1 MKGNRMDWELL
12 ATLETGRVRRA
23 GRFVVVE
30 LDGPH
35 RVLSTSA
42 RTGGEAL
49 DVRLLVNHQSCEGAG
64 HEARAHLMLDEGP
77 ERYHDRVCAEI
88 GAAAASTA
96 VMGTAAN
103 MHYVAVARERD
114 VDVEAAAVVTAG
126 VHSNATCAGDPA
138 RWREGA
144 EGVVRAA
151 AVAGTINTMLVVSRP
166 LTAPALAR
174 AVMTMTEA
182 KSAALSRLAI
192 PSGAS
197 ADLATGT
204 GTDQYCVAAPIDAA
218 GGAAPL
224 TSTSPHMKLGEIIGV
239 AVRRATLE
247 ALRWQNGLEASYTR
261 GVCHALGRFGV
272 TETALMTAVAPHL
285 DETALELLRR
295 NQRAVL
301 MEPLVTA
308 AAYAMAS
315 LIDRVRYGTLPA
327 SVAADALVQQAATLA
342 ISLAAAPSRWSE
354 FRALLHH
361 AARVDGA
368 AADAGRGD
376 AATIDPLPLV
386 AAALALGWREKWPA
400 P

>member
-1 MKGNRMDWELL
+1 MKGQGMDWEVL
-12 ATLETGRVRRA
+12 ATFDTGRVRRA

-30 LDGPH
+30 LDAPH
-35 RVLSTSA
+35 RVISTSA
-42 RTGGEAL
+42 RTGGEASA
-49 DVRLLVNHQSCEGAG
+49 VRLLVNHQSCEGAG
-64 HEARAHLMLDEGP
+64 HDARAHLMLDEGP
-77 ERYHDRVCAEI
+77 ERYHERVCAEI
-88 GAAAASTA
+88 GAAPASTA

-114 VDVEAAAVVTAG
+114 LDVEAVAIVTGG

-138 RWREGA
+138 RWRESA
-144 EGVVRAA
+144 AGVVRAE
-151 AVAGTINTMLVVSRP
+151 AVAGTINTMLLVSRP

-174 AVMTMTEA
+174 AVITMTEA
-182 KSAALSRLAI
+182 KSAALTRLAI

-197 ADLATGT
+197 RDLATGT
-204 GTDQYCVAAPIDAA
+204 GTDQYCVAAPIETD
-218 GGAAPL
+218 GAAPL

-247 ALRWQNGLEASYTR
+247 ALRWQNGLEPSYTR
-261 GVCHALGRFGV
+261 GLTHALGRFGV
-272 TETALMTAVAPHL
+272 TEAALMTAVAPHV
-285 DETALELLRR
+285 DATALELLRR

-308 AAYAMAS
+308 AAYAMAAV
-315 LIDRVRYGTLPA
+315 IDRVRYGTLPA

-342 ISLAAAPSRWSE
+342 VSLAVAPSRWSE
-354 FRALLHH
+354 FRAALHD
-361 AARVDGA
+361 AAPIDGA
-368 AADAGRGD
+368 GIDAGRTD
-376 AATIDPLPLV
+376 ADALDPLPLV

>member
-1 MKGNRMDWELL
+1 MDWEVL
-12 ATLETGRVRRA
+12 ATLDAGRVRRA

-30 LDGPH
+30 LDEPH

-42 RTGGEAL
+42 RTGGQTDA
-49 DVRLLVNHQSCEGAG
+49 VRLLVNHQSCEGAG
-64 HEARAHLMLDEGP
+64 HDARAHLMLDEGP
-77 ERYHDRVCAEI
+77 DRYHDRVCAEI
-88 GAAAASTA
+88 GAAPEATA

-103 MHYVAVARERD
+103 MHYVAIARERD
-114 VDVEAAAVVTAG
+114 IDVEVAAVVTAG

-138 RWREGA
+138 RWRESAG
-144 EGVVRAA
+144 GVVRAE
-151 AVAGTINTMLVVSRP
+151 AVAGTINTMLVVSRA

-174 AVMTMTEA
+174 AVVTMTEA

-197 ADLATGT
+197 RDLATGT
-204 GTDQYCVAAPIDAA
+204 GTDQYCVAAPRDAMA
-218 GGAAPL
+218 GAPPL
-224 TSTSPHMKLGEIIGV
+224 TSISPHMKLGEIVGV

-247 ALRWQNGLEASYTR
+247 ALRWQNGLEPSYTR

-272 TETALMTAVAPHL
+272 TEAALMGAVAPHL
-285 DETALELLRR
+285 DATALELLRR

-308 AAYAMAS
+308 AACAMAAV
-315 LIDRVRYGTLPA
+315 IDRVRYGTLPA

-342 ISLAAAPSRWSE
+342 VSLAQAPSRWSE
-354 FRALLHH
+354 FRALLHD
-361 AARVDGA
+361 AARVAGPPA
-368 AADAGRGD
+368 EAGRSAADA
-376 AATIDPLPLV
+376 IDPLPLV